1 MRDCHEKTPPCP
13 TLPKL
18 CLPLAFPLASRVH
31 PKLRSTTQ
39 FSALLSEPTCSYQGC
54 TTCSRMNLCL
64 KSPSSLLTV
73 RKQSM
78 HNAQCL
84 SQKPHSP
91 IASKPKPRYV
101 SATFSM
107 QLKDM
112 INKVVL
118 ISSKHHPTFHS
129 YIFSQLRVPQNKHQ
143 FCLKIKSLNALSEQ
157 GMERLRLILH
167 TSTLHGAQIL
177 QKKVLK
183 FTEGVPCSA

>member
-1 MRDCHEKTPPCP
+1 MRDCQEKTPPCP

-18 CLPLAFPLASRVH
+18 CLPLAFPLASCVH
-31 PKLRSTTQ
+31 PKLRSMTQ
-39 FSALLSEPTCSYQGC
+39 FSALLSEATCSYQSC

-64 KSPSSLLTV
+64 KRPSSLLTV

-112 INKVVL
+112 INKVV

-129 YIFSQLRVPQNKHQ
+129 YIFSQLRVP
-143 FCLKIKSLNALSEQ
+143 
-157 GMERLRLILH
+157 
-167 TSTLHGAQIL
+167 
-177 QKKVLK
+177 
-183 FTEGVPCSA
+183 